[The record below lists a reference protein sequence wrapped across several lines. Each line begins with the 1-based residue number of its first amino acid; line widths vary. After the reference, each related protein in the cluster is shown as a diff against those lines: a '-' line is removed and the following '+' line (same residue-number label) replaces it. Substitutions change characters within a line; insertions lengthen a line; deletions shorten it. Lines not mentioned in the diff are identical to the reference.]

1 MRDDP
6 ISLAGLLSV
15 DHHLTEHNV
24 EELPPSVGNSCCLDV
39 DVPTLHGFGAVKV
52 KPWVEEGSVLASDD
66 PTLRLRGEGGKVQFW
81 LI

>member
-1 MRDDP
+1 MP
-6 ISLAGLLSV
+6 GAGPLV

-24 EELPPSVGNSCCLDV
+24 EELAPSVGNSCCLDV

-66 PTLRLRGEGGKVQFW
+66 STLRLRGEGGKVQFW